1 LPFRVGDQIVARVD
15 LKADRQNRTLRVLAA
30 HEESCIDQ
38 GAWLESLVHELHA
51 LRSWLKLDAVCVTKN
66 NGFSKKLA
74 AAL

>member
-15 LKADRQNRTLRVLAA
+15 LKADRQNQTLRVLAV
-30 HEESCIDQ
+30 HEEVCMDQ
-38 GAWLESLVHELHA
+38 DACLESLVHELQA
-51 LRSWLKLDAVCVTKN
+51 LRTWLKLDTVCVTKN